1 MKCQILFSGKK
12 IINLSSA
19 ELAQRIMVRIQIY
32 EPVNNKTF
40 KTSVTNKDLD
50 PPVHP
55 PSMTRVLV
63 YPSG

>member
-1 MKCQILFSGKK
+1 MKCQNLFSGKK

-19 ELAQRIMVRIQIY
+19 ELAQRMVMVRIY

-40 KTSVTNKDLD
+40 NKTSVTNKDLD

-55 PSMTRVLV
+55 PSVTWVLV